1 MVVYICPSQAPTV
14 FLLCRLVYC
23 QILLVHGFTVWELI
37 RLLESIDSNFSYLP
51 TTKEKKL
58 SSRGER
64 LSHVPYHSL
73 CLQDFPLFFPHI
85 YSASTDKS
93 PTVTWPCLPEYS
105 SSFIFITANSPKS
118 RFYSGKNTFKFE
130 EMSYSF
136 ILGPWHFFVFSVSK
150 TLFHYSHLT
159 SLCTLV
165 VSLLSWGRGRA
176 LCWNIPHPV

>member
-1 MVVYICPSQAPTV
+1 MCLTILSA
-14 FLLCRLVYC
+14 CR
-23 QILLVHGFTVWELI
+23 I
-37 RLLESIDSNFSYLP
+37 
-51 TTKEKKL
+51 
-58 SSRGER
+58 
-64 LSHVPYHSL
+64 
-73 CLQDFPLFFPHI
+73 FPLFLPHI

-93 PTVTWPCLPEYS
+93 PTVTWPCLPAYS

-118 RFYSGKNTFKFE
+118 RFYSGKNTFKFK

-176 LCWNIPHPV
+176 LCWNIPHPSLSAAPNCCLRTQTHHLEAPIS